1 MDSLYSAGGRIFG
14 WLGRAQP
21 LRSAVLGFVA
31 LGFFMAGC
39 GSSPPPPV
47 KQSEPKPVEEKE
59 KSAPVEPVVAKELP
73 TTCTP
78 NEAGLCVPP
87 EEWVKRLCGGSF
99 PDVALAMFGK
109 GTPWTRGYLRRTMD
123 AWSASGGA
131 SSNEKVVF
139 DEEVLLVMHR
149 APDTGGMQVSGAS
162 GGSYEALRWNGTC
175 VSLTAE
181 EVTTRLPPK
190 AKHPR
195 IPWKTLE
202 LKTREALE
210 ADEKV
215 GVVVTEQRKECKGS
229 TFGEVS
235 GKCAKA
241 DEKLSGVIV
250 NFIRNGGTVPTP
262 ESLP

>member
-1 MDSLYSAGGRIFG
+1 MA
-14 WLGRAQP
+14 
-21 LRSAVLGFVA
+21 FVA
-31 LGFFMAGC
+31 LGLLASGC
-39 GSSPPPPV
+39 GSSQPV
-47 KQSEPKPVEEKE
+47 AQPAPKPTVDSESSKQ
-59 KSAPVEPVVAKELP
+59 KSAPSEPVEAKKEMP

-78 NEAGLCVPP
+78 DAAGLCVPP
-87 EEWVKRLCGGSF
+87 EDFVKRLCGGSY
-99 PDVALAMFGK
+99 PDVALSMFGK

-131 SSNEKVVF
+131 SSNEKVVY
-139 DEEVLLVMHR
+139 DEEVLLVLHR
-149 APDTGGMQVSGAS
+149 GPDTGGMQVSGAS
-162 GGSYEALRWNGTC
+162 GGSYEAFRWNGTC
-175 VSLTAE
+175 VSLSAE

-195 IPWKTLE
+195 IPWKSLE

-215 GVVVTEQRKECKGS
+215 GAMVAEQRKECKGS
-229 TFGEVS
+229 TFGEPS
-235 GKCAKA
+235 PKCAKA

-250 NFIRNGGTVPTP
+250 NYIRNGGAVPTP